1 MQSVKFYEF
10 GFNSYWIGV
19 VFNKQ
24 WEKYY
29 LDITR
34 KYTYTKDNQ
43 TKEGSTS
50 TYLNLAAA
58 AALVDQLPGV
68 YQFAKNLQDN
78 QGVEIYRLSWLIFK
92 TLYIFTQANHKW
104 QQQIRLMEWSGTLP
118 LPALQQPT
126 ISQTFCWTD
135 ADSLELEQTCKDLGI
150 SEAETDPLMSSSA
163 PPTQFQLNLSSSPK
177 ACLTEAAAAAQR
189 KRESN

>member
-1 MQSVKFYEF
+1 MAENFSTVQSVKFYEF
-10 GFNSYWIGV
+10 GSNSYWIGV

-43 TKEGSTS
+43 TKEGSTN
-50 TYLNLAAA
+50 TYLNLTAA

-92 TLYIFTQANHKW
+92 TLYTFSH
-104 QQQIRLMEWSGTLP
+104 R
-118 LPALQQPT
+118 PT
-126 ISQTFCWTD
+126 TS
-135 ADSLELEQTCKDLGI
+135 DSNRFG
-150 SEAETDPLMSSSA
+150 
-163 PPTQFQLNLSSSPK
+163 
-177 ACLTEAAAAAQR
+177 
-189 KRESN
+189 